1 MKIFI
6 AQPMSGLSLD
16 EINNVR
22 KITFDAYKCMVER
35 TDPSLSSTLELI
47 DQVNLPNPE
56 GFDELDDKGKR
67 MRLLSRSLGLL
78 AEADAVMFVRDWEKA
93 KGCQVERIMAEQ
105 YEIPIVDIKDWMLR
119 HRHRGDNYDKVFPE
133 FGNYVEMYAAR
144 AFPIKRFDNYQLGI
158 TEDNPIW
165 KEGDK
170 VLAIRFPATSL
181 TDIIELECT
190 IIDPVTYGYE
200 GTYDWVRNSVFVSEE
215 TAWNMNFDLGQ
226 GDVLHLIRAEDLR
239 RLPGYNK
246 LADEY
251 NRSVDKI
258 YPITIISDRY
268 SGTYSGGE
276 WTAWSLDPDNLPDGI
291 FDSDVECAAAWSRLK
306 EDRKRGKLA
315 FGIGNTPEEAL
326 RDLVRSNSTITER
339 YKNYKEEN

>member
-22 KITFDAYKCMVER
+22 KITFDAYKRMVEL
-35 TDPSLSSTLELI
+35 PSSALELI

-78 AEADAVMFVRDWEKA
+78 AEADAVMFVGDWEKA
-93 KGCQVERIMAEQ
+93 KGCQVERTMVEQ
-105 YEIPIVDIKDWMLR
+105 YEIPIVDIKDWMLH

-133 FGNYVEMYAAR
+133 FGNFVETYAAKG
-144 AFPIKRFDNYQLGI
+144 FPIKGFDNYYLGI

-170 VLAIRFPATSL
+170 VLAIKFPTTSL

-190 IIDPVTYGYE
+190 VINPATYGYE
-200 GTYDWVRNSVFVSEE
+200 GTYDWLKSAVFVSEE
-215 TAWNMNFDLGQ
+215 TAWNMNFDISQ
-226 GDVLHLIRAEDLR
+226 DDVLHMIRAEDLR
-239 RLPGYNK
+239 RLPAYNE
-246 LADEY
+246 LANKYQE
-251 NRSVDKI
+251 SVNKI

-268 SGTYSGGE
+268 TGTYSGGE
-276 WTAWSLDPDNLPDGI
+276 WTAWACDADSIPEGI
-291 FDSDVECAAAWSRLK
+291 FDGDIECAAAWSELK
-306 EDRKRGKLA
+306 EDRKCGKLA
-315 FGIGNTPEEAL
+315 FGIGNTPDEAL
-326 RDLVRSNSTITER
+326 RDLIRSNSTITER
-339 YKNYKEEN
+339 YEKYRND

>member
-22 KITFDAYKCMVER
+22 KITFDAYKCMVEH
-35 TDPSLSSTLELI
+35 TDPALSSTLELI
-47 DQVNLPNPE
+47 DQVNLPNQE

-78 AEADAVMFVRDWEKA
+78 AGADVVMFVGNWEKA

-105 YEIPIVDIKDWMLR
+105 YEIPIVDIKEWMI
-119 HRHRGDNYDKVFPE
+119 HNRHRGDNYDKVFPE
-133 FGNYVEMYAAR
+133 FGNYVETYAAK
-144 AFPIKRFDNYQLGI
+144 AFPIKGFDNYHLGI
-158 TEDNPIW
+158 TEDNQIW

-170 VLAIRFPATSL
+170 VLAIKFPATSL

-190 IIDPVTYGYE
+190 VINPATYGYE
-200 GTYDWVRNSVFVSEE
+200 GTYEWLKSSVFVSEE
-215 TAWNMNFDLGQ
+215 TAWNMNFDIGQ
-226 GDVLHLIRAEDLR
+226 GDVLHMIRAEDLR
-239 RLPGYNK
+239 RIPGYND
-246 LADEY
+246 LANEY
-251 NRSVDKI
+251 QKSVDKI

-276 WTAWSLDPDNLPDGI
+276 WTAWALYPENLPDGI
-291 FDSDVECAAAWSRLK
+291 IDGDVECACAWVNLK
-306 EDRKRGKLA
+306 EDRKHGKIA
-315 FGIGNTPEEAL
+315 FGIGNTPDEAL

-339 YKNYKEEN
+339 YEKYVLEK

>member
-6 AQPMSGLSLD
+6 AQPMLGLSLD

-22 KITFDAYKCMVER
+22 KIAFDAYKCMVER
-35 TDPSLSSTLELI
+35 ANPSMSSTLELI

-78 AEADAVMFVRDWEKA
+78 AEADGVMFVGDWEKS

-105 YEIPIVDIKDWMLR
+105 YEIPIIGIKEWMVR
-119 HRHRGDNYDKVFPE
+119 NRHRGDNYDKVFPE
-133 FGNYVEMYAAR
+133 FGNYVETYAAK
-144 AFPIKRFDNYQLGI
+144 AFPIKRFDNYHLGI
-158 TEDNPIW
+158 TEDNTIW

-170 VLAIRFPATSL
+170 VLAIKFPATSL
-181 TDIIELECT
+181 ADIIELEC
-190 IIDPVTYGYE
+190 IVIEPASYGYE
-200 GTYDWVRNSVFVSEE
+200 GTYEWMKNSVFVSEE
-215 TAWNMNFDLGQ
+215 TAYNMNFDIGQ
-226 GDVLHLIRAEDLR
+226 GDVLHMIRAEDLR
-239 RLPGYNK
+239 RLPAYNK

-251 NRSVDKI
+251 QKSVDKM

-276 WTAWSLDPDNLPDGI
+276 WTAWPYDPDNLPDGI
-291 FDSDVECAAAWSRLK
+291 FAGDVECARVWTDLK
-306 EDRKRGKLA
+306 EDRKRGELA
-315 FGIGNTPEEAL
+315 FGVGNTPEEAL
-326 RDLVRSNSTITER
+326 RDLVRSNNTITER
-339 YKNYKEEN
+339 YKKYRDD